1 MKGNK
6 KICKNYLNGIC
17 FYGNKCFYSHD
28 IPNKFNSDFNKNK
41 KPKSSENDS
50 GKLEYLNTIEEHNQ
64 NIDNIIALNDSN
76 YLTSDINEFYIR
88 TIGMNNSNKENFEK
102 DSKINKVIYSSG
114 KIIFAVEN
122 NNINGNNEK
131 AKSYSLKMAIKIN
144 NQIQLVSTNIDK
156 KPYDIYESGNVI
168 IIVGQNFIELYKF
181 VENNNTIT
189 KISEINLSNNNDNND
204 NKLKIL
210 CMEAVNKVLVCG
222 HSSGHISFWETTNEY
237 PYLKNTLISK
247 IHIGPIN
254 KILFDKNSDNTNII
268 ISCSSDKTVKIHS
281 LEEIVCFNVVNF
293 NDEVVDIK
301 KIKNLKEE
309 INYIIS
315 LKDGTLKVFNYELK
329 EIFEIPNRTKVNIAR
344 YAINI
349 SHSNNNENENNNNKE
364 EYILITEGNKIDL
377 YKWAKKEIYSQN
389 NLNNK
394 NKRKNKYNNQR
405 HKW

>member
-168 IIVGQNFIELYKF
+168 RNDFIQ
-181 VENNNTIT
+181 
-189 KISEINLSNNNDNND
+189 
-204 NKLKIL
+204 
-210 CMEAVNKVLVCG
+210 A
-222 HSSGHISFWETTNEY
+222 TNRMPDGIRPEY
-237 PYLKNTLISK
+237 
-247 IHIGPIN
+247 
-254 KILFDKNSDNTNII
+254 
-268 ISCSSDKTVKIHS
+268 
-281 LEEIVCFNVVNF
+281 
-293 NDEVVDIK
+293 
-301 KIKNLKEE
+301 
-309 INYIIS
+309 
-315 LKDGTLKVFNYELK
+315 
-329 EIFEIPNRTKVNIAR
+329 
-344 YAINI
+344 INI
-349 SHSNNNENENNNNKE
+349 
-364 EYILITEGNKIDL
+364 D
-377 YKWAKKEIYSQN
+377 
-389 NLNNK
+389 
-394 NKRKNKYNNQR
+394 
-405 HKW
+405 